1 MSIHTKPLSTANRV
15 WTDLDLDFTRHPI
28 TDDINKKRSVEAIK
42 RSVRNLLQTNKYER
56 PFNPEL
62 GSGINGL
69 LFELVS
75 PTTANVLDL
84 TIREVIENYE
94 PRVIIQSIRVQGDI
108 DRNGYHI
115 TIEFTTINTLQP
127 VTIELFLER
136 LR

>member
-1 MSIHTKPLSTANRV
+1 MPIHTKPLSTANRV